1 MFKILDGREQFYQW
15 DLNRKL
21 LVQDASITEVHFC
34 NRTEECSLV
43 VEVVDGIANVP
54 NILLQDNFRIKVY
67 GYDGEATKHSATFGV
82 IARSKPADYIYTET
96 EIKRFETLETRLAA
110 LEESGSVIEITEE
123 TFLADLT
130 TGVYK
135 INCQDD
141 SYCLWLDD
149 CYWYGL
155 ASGII
160 VVNYDETA
168 EAFEWLLVG
177 RDTNWIEGTQTGR
190 THWDSEWEYWTCES
204 YGVVESDKN
213 KVSNLINSNNITY
226 EKYPSSK
233 AVVDYINSFEQI
245 KKVEIAKSA
254 RVYIQ
259 DLEPGFYIVDAPEG
273 GAIVGGTTIHGV
285 KGKSYLMIG
294 GINTVAIADATG
306 LAKFRKSYFMTYSM
320 MGNAANVAYGT
331 IESSKTDGVWT
342 HKKIDGGVIENTS
355 NRVTAINDT
364 NTVDNTKYPTAKAV
378 KEYVESTVKVLGVE
392 DFDTEN
398 TYAENEVYNA
408 NVVNAVLT
416 EVVALVEDMS
426 TMVDAQNEAI
436 AALEAKVQALEN
448 N

>member
-43 VEVVDGIANVP
+43 VEVVDGVANVP

-96 EIKRFETLETRLAA
+96 EIKRFESLETRLAA
-110 LEESGSVIEITEE
+110 LEESGGGITEITEE

-149 CYWYGL
+149 GYWWGL
-155 ASGII
+155 TSGVIM
-160 VVNYDETA
+160 VSYDEIG

-177 RDTNWIEGTQTGR
+177 RDTNWTEGTQSGR
-190 THWDSEWEYWTCES
+190 THWDTEWEYWTCES
-204 YGVVESDKN
+204 YGLIETDKN
-213 KVSNLINSNNITY
+213 KIYDLIKFDNKDF
-226 EKYPSSK
+226 EKYPTAK
-233 AVVDYINSFEQI
+233 AVVDYVNSFEQI
-245 KKVEIAKSA
+245 KKVELAKSA

-320 MGNAANVAYGT
+320 IGNAANVAYGT
-331 IESSKTDGVWT
+331 IESSKADGVWT

-378 KEYVESTVKVLGVE
+378 KEYVESTVKVIPTDNFDVE
-392 DFDTEN
+392 ETW
-398 TYAENEVYNA
+398 AENEVYNA
-408 NVVNAVLT
+408 NSVNYVLT
-416 EVVALVEDMS
+416 EVVR
-426 TMVDAQNEAI
+426 MVDAFEERI
-436 AALEAKVQALEN
+436 SALEN
-448 N
+448 K